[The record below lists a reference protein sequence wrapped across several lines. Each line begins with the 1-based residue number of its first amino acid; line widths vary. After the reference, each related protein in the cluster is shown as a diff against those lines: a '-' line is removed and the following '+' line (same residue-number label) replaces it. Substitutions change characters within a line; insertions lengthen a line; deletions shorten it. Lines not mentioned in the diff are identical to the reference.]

1 MPREERR
8 FVHHIHNVMNLTQL
22 YELAPLFNWTDII
35 NKILPDTIEV
45 DDSELVNVGDVRYFG
60 NLTNLL
66 KRTPDRVVA
75 NYLMLRGVIQAA
87 SFLSKDIRDLD
98 LKFLRTL
105 SGRVTHL
112 PRWEQCIAM
121 VSRSLSYAVS
131 NLYVKHY
138 LQNGS
143 KEKVEVLVR
152 YLRNSFDEM
161 LKGLEWMDDETKKQ
175 ALKKERAINSYIG
188 YPEELLHDEYISEFY
203 SNITIGKDLLEN
215 NLGIAVYNSDF
226 YYSKLRKPIDKFD
239 WRERG
244 AVTLVNA
251 FYNTAKNAIE
261 LPAGILQGA
270 FYQADRPHYLNFG
283 AIGFVIGHEITH
295 GFDDQ
300 GRQYDMDGNL
310 DDWWQA
316 DTEKR
321 FLEKTNCIIE
331 QYGNYTSETHDI
343 KINGIYTQGEN
354 IADNGGIRVAYK
366 AYMKWVE
373 DSGKEAMLPGLVYT
387 PNQLFWIA
395 SAQIWCSVYRP
406 EFLRNK
412 IISDNHSPENFRV
425 NGPLSNFDKFS
436 EDFKCGANSKMNP
449 EHKCIVW

>member
-1 MPREERR
+1 MKNLAAIVQAEIGRERFSEKGINLLFLPAFIVSQNFTIDGKMIRIKILLTQEILTLGTTKSLITIDNYIEKKKEKELIQCPREERR

-203 SNITIGKDLLEN
+203 ANVSNN
-215 NLGIAVYNSDF
+215 NN
-226 YYSKLRKPIDKFD
+226 
-239 WRERG
+239 
-244 AVTLVNA
+244 
-251 FYNTAKNAIE
+251 
-261 LPAGILQGA
+261 
-270 FYQADRPHYLNFG
+270 
-283 AIGFVIGHEITH
+283 
-295 GFDDQ
+295 
-300 GRQYDMDGNL
+300 
-310 DDWWQA
+310 
-316 DTEKR
+316 
-321 FLEKTNCIIE
+321 II
-331 QYGNYTSETHDI
+331 
-343 KINGIYTQGEN
+343 
-354 IADNGGIRVAYK
+354 
-366 AYMKWVE
+366 
-373 DSGKEAMLPGLVYT
+373 
-387 PNQLFWIA
+387 
-395 SAQIWCSVYRP
+395 
-406 EFLRNK
+406 
-412 IISDNHSPENFRV
+412 II
-425 NGPLSNFDKFS
+425 
-436 EDFKCGANSKMNP
+436 
-449 EHKCIVW
+449 